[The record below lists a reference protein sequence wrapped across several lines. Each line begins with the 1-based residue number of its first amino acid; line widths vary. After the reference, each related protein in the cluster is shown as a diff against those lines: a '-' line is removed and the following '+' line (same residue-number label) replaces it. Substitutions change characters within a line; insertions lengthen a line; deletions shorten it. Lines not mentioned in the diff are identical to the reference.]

1 MKKMLLYK
9 RVILLNRI
17 PVVKAKIKVELDLFD
32 HATYSELKGVAGVI
46 TSKLFKIVNLANLK
60 SDIDKVDIDK
70 LETIPANLSNL
81 SNVVKKEVV
90 KKTVYNEWVKK
101 VNAINT
107 SGFVLKTQYNTNKW
121 YLENKI
127 SDTSKLV
134 KKLGEQNR
142 PHFFSKVHA
151 E

>member
-1 MKKMLLYK
+1 M
-9 RVILLNRI
+9 
-17 PVVKAKIKVELDLFD
+17 
-32 HATYSELKGVAGVI
+32 
-46 TSKLFKIVNLANLK
+46 K

-90 KKTVYNEWVKK
+90 KKTVYNELVKK

-107 SGFVLKTQYNTNKW
+107 SAFVLKTQYNTNKW
-121 YLENKI
+121 YIENKI

-142 PHFFSKVHA
+142 SHFFSKVHA